1 MKFDKFAV
9 AIAIQGILF
18 CIFGLCTAYF
28 GNKYFE
34 LKNKENVNILNLSGH
49 RCIAVIKNNNVIDFH
64 HNPLECDKCQKN
76 TNTDKQQ
83 VKQLE
88 TNNKTQIFF
97 VNEHQFELEYVI
109 KKIQHSDNCPKCKE
123 TMKNFLYDVLIFD
136 NNQQEINNIVE
147 GYFNNGK

>member
-1 MKFDKFAV
+1 M
-9 AIAIQGILF
+9 Q
-18 CIFGLCTAYF
+18 T
-28 GNKYFE
+28 NKYTETKGLLVFSS
-34 LKNKENVNILNLSGH
+34 LVLGMIFLVVFFFVYLFL
-49 RCIAVIKNNNVIDFH
+49 A
-64 HNPLECDKCQKN
+64 
-76 TNTDKQQ
+76 NTDKQQ

-88 TNNKTQIFF
+88 TNNKIQIFF